1 MRKRK
6 MDSLLTIALP
16 GADRAMIEREAD
28 ARGESLA
35 AVVRDFMNEGM
46 KARGLSS

>member
-1 MRKRK
+1 MRKRR
-6 MDSLLTIALP
+6 MDSLITVLLP
-16 GADRAMIEREAD
+16 VADREIIEREAD
-28 ARGESLA
+28 ARGVSLA